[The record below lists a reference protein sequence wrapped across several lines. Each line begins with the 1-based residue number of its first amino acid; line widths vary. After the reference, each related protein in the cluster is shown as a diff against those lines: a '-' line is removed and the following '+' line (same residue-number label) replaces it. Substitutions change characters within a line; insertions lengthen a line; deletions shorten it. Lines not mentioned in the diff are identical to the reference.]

1 MAVLVAVSPLDGEP
15 YFDALSRIPGLTV
28 WREDE
33 NPPPEQVEAILAW
46 RLKDGTVGRYP
57 NLRLV
62 AAIGAGVD
70 KIVRA
75 TDLPP
80 GLAIT
85 RTVDP
90 NQGMEIAQ
98 YVVAQA
104 LRVTRDL
111 NTYAQ
116 QQARGEWRR
125 HAVRPPSACRV
136 GILGIGQVGQAI
148 ARAFRPLGY
157 PVAGW
162 SRRAHDID
170 GVACFAGDS
179 QLGALLARSD
189 ILVCAL
195 PLTPATRG
203 LMDRALL
210 SQLPR
215 GAMVINI
222 GRGEQLVEEDLRALL
237 DEGHLSAAALDVFE
251 REPLPAGHWIW
262 SHPKVAATPH
272 IAAQASYDE
281 VARQLA
287 DNLTRLRRGERP
299 RHEVDRSAGY

>member
-1 MAVLVAVSPLDGEP
+1 MSVLVAVSPLQGEP

-28 WREDE
+28 WREDDD
-33 NPPPEQVEAILAW
+33 PPPGQVEAILAW
-46 RLKDGTVGRYP
+46 RMKDGFVGRFP
-57 NLRLV
+57 NLRIIS
-62 AAIGAGVD
+62 AIGAGVD
-70 KIVRA
+70 KIVTA
-75 TDLPP
+75 TDLPAS
-80 GLAIT
+80 LAVT
-85 RTVDP
+85 RIVDP
-90 NQGMEIAQ
+90 NQGVEIAQ

-111 NTYAQ
+111 PLYAQ
-116 QQARGEWRR
+116 QQSRAEWVR
-125 HAVRPPSACRV
+125 HPVRPASACRV

-148 ARAFRPLGY
+148 ARAFVPLGY

-162 SRRAHDID
+162 SRSAHAIE
-170 GVACFAGDS
+170 GIECFAGEA
-179 QLGALLARSD
+179 QLPAMLARTD

-203 LMDRALL
+203 LLNRALL

-222 GRGEQLVEEDLRALL
+222 GRGEQLVEDDLRALL
-237 DEGHLSAAALDVFE
+237 DEGHLGAAALDVFE
-251 REPLPAGHWIW
+251 REPPKPDNWVW

-281 VARQLA
+281 VARQVADSLA
-287 DNLTRLRRGERP
+287 RLRRGERP
-299 RHEVDRSAGY
+299 VHEVDRAAGY